1 MENFHP
7 LLWMPSQA
15 HVLTSMHKKLQ
26 IIFIGSTIKNIASTF
41 FLNIKNLADCFWKLP
56 IKIKPFLPTSL
67 LLLSFLGPLA
77 IFLTF
82 LGYFHQSRVPKFPMS
97 RNFLLHHAQKS
108 QHSLTLEA
116 TPKFWCNLTVT
127 LDMLMAIWIFFQSD
141 LGLPLPPFP
150 LFQKSLLTPWTESSE
165 SL

>member
-1 MENFHP
+1 MP
-7 LLWMPSQA
+7 LPVSATALYIAWSLPGTQYGKFPSTTLDALPSSCADLYAQ
-15 HVLTSMHKKLQ
+15 KLHL
-26 IIFIGSTIKNIASTF
+26 IFIGSTIKNIASTF

-127 LDMLMAIWIFFQSD
+127 LDMLMAIWIFF
-141 LGLPLPPFP
+141 PV
-150 LFQKSLLTPWTESSE
+150 
-165 SL
+165 